1 MEYAI
6 LVFAYKYA
14 FQRVHHMAYF
24 TRDCYIFAHTDKKG
38 KVTKDEKET
47 LVMMPQMNR
56 VYPKV
61 PCSLCGIQFVIK

>member
-38 KVTKDEKET
+38 KVTKD
-47 LVMMPQMNR
+47 
-56 VYPKV
+56 
-61 PCSLCGIQFVIK
+61 